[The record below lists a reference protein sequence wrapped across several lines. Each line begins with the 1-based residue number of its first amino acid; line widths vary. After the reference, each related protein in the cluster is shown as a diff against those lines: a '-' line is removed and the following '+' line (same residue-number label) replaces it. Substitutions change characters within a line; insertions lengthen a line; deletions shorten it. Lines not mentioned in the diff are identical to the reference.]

1 MKIYHYHPNSGNYL
15 GHSIADQSPLEENIY
30 LIPAYATSLPPLAVR
45 EGEQNKFDGTAWQ
58 AIPIPTPPPPTE
70 QTLIEIALNKRIEL
84 LMKAA
89 HAIAPLQDA
98 VDLETATQAEIDLL
112 KQWKAYRV
120 AVNRV
125 VEQSDY
131 PNEIAWPA
139 IPTENIKK

>member
-15 GHSIADQSPLEENIY
+15 GHSIADPSPLEENIY
-30 LIPAYATSLPPLAVR
+30 LIPAYATSLPPLSVG

-58 AIPIPTPPPPTE
+58 VVLIPAPPPPTE
-70 QTLIEIALNKRIEL
+70 QTLVEIALHKRTEL
-84 LMKAA
+84 LMRAA

-98 VDLETATQAEIDLL
+98 LDLETATQAEIDLL

-125 VEQSDY
+125 TEQDTY
-131 PNEIAWPA
+131 PHDVSWPIAPSSS
-139 IPTENIKK
+139 TY